1 MLFAA
6 AAFAVL
12 IFFAFTSVS
21 AKRSRAV
28 VDQELK
34 NLGSPRLAPRLG
46 KVVICGGG
54 ISGILAAKTCLT
66 HFEQVVLVDP
76 EFSKSLNGM
85 GKGRVM
91 QYHSIHFY
99 LFLFIKGLC
108 RLWPSFEQKA
118 QEAGWH
124 GQYARQAGLYLDGT
138 YIPSLAE
145 GLAPVVNLRR
155 CTFETLLG
163 SLLIDDP
170 QAKTRLVIIEGTV
183 RGMKR
188 SVDGTVISAVYG
200 KGIDE
205 KDFEVD
211 AIDLL
216 IDCTGRAQSGV
227 RWLEQATFESPRC
240 IIYKPHLRYTTIQ
253 FTGLTEDLFST
264 LPIPERH
271 RYTPI
276 GFLPDADISQRGV
289 VFGKMDNGSAHLAFF
304 SWGSSKLPKKP
315 EDIVPSVTSIGFT
328 NSVPSWFV
336 DMLEIL
342 VEHGSPVIVPVHLSA
357 CNLLEYHGVRDLPA
371 NFIALGDAVMTV
383 NPLLGQGCAK
393 AMSDVLLLDSM
404 LRLDTSA
411 RSLSSTFSN
420 QLFKTQAKRN
430 ESLWSVGKY
439 MDYAYPTTEPSS
451 GETLNNGR
459 FTRWMAKLFV
469 QASQMDKHVAHVF
482 WLRRH
487 LLASE
492 AAMVDPSVLVRAVWA
507 NVKRALGYHA
517 SPS

>member
-1 MLFAA
+1 M
-6 AAFAVL
+6 
-12 IFFAFTSVS
+12 
-21 AKRSRAV
+21 
-28 VDQELK
+28 
-34 NLGSPRLAPRLG
+34 
-46 KVVICGGG
+46 G
-54 ISGILAAKTCLT
+54 I
-66 HFEQVVLVDP
+66 
-76 EFSKSLNGM
+76 
-85 GKGRVM
+85 R
-91 QYHSIHFY
+91 
-99 LFLFIKGLC
+99 
-108 RLWPSFEQKA
+108 
-118 QEAGWH
+118 
-124 GQYARQAGLYLDGT
+124 QYARQAGLYLDGT

-216 IDCTGRAQSGV
+216 IGDVFLPYSTCDPYSYLLKDCTGRAQSGV

-289 VFGKMDNGSAHLAFF
+289 VFGKMDNGSGGLFFDDSSCRIWNLISPAHLAFF

-342 VEHGSPVIVPVHLSA
+342 VEHGSPVIVPVHLCELIAFNQHSRFTSSNLCSAAA

-383 NPLLGQGCAK
+383 NPLLGYE
-393 AMSDVLLLDSM
+393 
-404 LRLDTSA
+404 
-411 RSLSSTFSN
+411 STFI
-420 QLFKTQAKRN
+420 R
-430 ESLWSVGKY
+430 
-439 MDYAYPTTEPSS
+439 
-451 GETLNNGR
+451 
-459 FTRWMAKLFV
+459 
-469 QASQMDKHVAHVF
+469 
-482 WLRRH
+482 
-487 LLASE
+487 
-492 AAMVDPSVLVRAVWA
+492 
-507 NVKRALGYHA
+507 
-517 SPS
+517 